1 MRAFRQIGRK
11 PKWRLPRAL
20 ILGILLASLLV
31 APHVG
36 CDQLATGLDAS
47 AGASG
52 LDDVGF
58 DDLPPEAQTT
68 LHLIDSGGPFPYDKD
83 GSVFHNYEG
92 LLPAE
97 ADGYYREYTV
107 ETPGASNR
115 GARRIVAGADGE
127 RYYTDNHYESFRLIV
142 E

>member
-1 MRAFRQIGRK
+1 MRAFRQLGRK
-11 PKWRLPRAL
+11 SKWRLPRAL

-36 CDQLATGLDAS
+36 CDQLATDLDAS

-52 LDDVGF
+52 LDEVGF
-58 DDLPPEAQTT
+58 DDLPPEALVT
-68 LHLIDSGGPFPYDKD
+68 LDLIDSGGPFPYDRD

-92 LLPAE
+92 LLPAQ

-127 RYYTDNHYESFRLIV
+127 RYYTDDHYESFGLIV